1 MTPTIMPLEKT
12 LQRNRLAG
20 DLILLLV
27 AVIWGST
34 FVIQRIAAQEG
45 GLLVFNGVRF
55 LVGAFTIAPFAV
67 HSFLSKSATRIPEN
81 MAASGFH
88 QRTAAG
94 IVLAGLLL
102 MSGSGFQQ
110 VGMQY
115 TTAGN
120 AGFITGLYVVV
131 IPLLVSIVGRH
142 QPRPIV
148 LLAALLAAVGLFMLS
163 TGGSIRVNRGDGLVL
178 VGTLFWAL
186 HVILVGWIVKRIDV
200 TKFAVG
206 QLLVCGLASL
216 ALGLIF
222 EPQGLQSISK
232 VWLLVVYTGVL
243 TIGMG
248 FTLQAVGQ
256 RTAPPADAAI
266 ILSME
271 TVFAALSGWIFLRE
285 NLLPVQLA
293 GCGIMLI
300 GMLTAQSDVLFRK
313 RGPSESD

>member
-1 MTPTIMPLEKT
+1 
-12 LQRNRLAG
+12 
-20 DLILLLV
+20 V
-27 AVIWGST
+27 AVVWGST

-55 LVGAFTIAPFAV
+55 LVGALTIAPFAI
-67 HSFLSKSATRIPEN
+67 HSFLSQPAAWIPEG
-81 MAASGFH
+81 MEAAGFH
-88 QRTAAG
+88 FRTAAG
-94 IVLAGLLL
+94 VVLAGLFL

-131 IPLLVSIVGRH
+131 IPLLLAIVGR
-142 QPRPIV
+142 QPARPIV
-148 LLAALLAAVGLFMLS
+148 LLAAFLAAVGLFMLS
-163 TGGSIRVNRGDGLVL
+163 TGGSIQVNRGDGLVL

-200 TKFAVG
+200 TRFAVG
-206 QLLVCGLASL
+206 QFLVCGLASL

-222 EPQGLQSISK
+222 EPQGLQSISGL
-232 VWLLVVYTGVL
+232 WLLVVYTGVL

-271 TVFAALSGWIFLRE
+271 TVFAALSGWIFLQE
-285 NLLPVQLA
+285 YLLPVQLA
-293 GCGIMLI
+293 GCGIMLL

-313 RGPSESD
+313 RGQSKSD

>member
-1 MTPTIMPLEKT
+1 MTPDVVHVETT
-12 LQRNRLAG
+12 LRRKRLAG

-27 AVIWGST
+27 AVVWGST

-45 GLLVFNGVRF
+45 GLLVFNGARF
-55 LVGAFTIAPFAV
+55 LVGALTIAPFAV
-67 HSFLSKSATRIPEN
+67 HSFLSKPAARIPEG
-81 MAASGFH
+81 MAAAGFH
-88 QRTAAG
+88 FRTAAG
-94 IVLAGLLL
+94 VGLAGLLL

-131 IPLLVSIVGRH
+131 IPLLLSIVGR
-142 QPRPIV
+142 QPARPII
-148 LLAALLAAVGLFMLS
+148 LLAAFMAAGGLFMLS
-163 TGGSIRVNRGDGLVL
+163 TGGSIRVNHGDGLVL
-178 VGTLFWAL
+178 VGTVFWAL
-186 HVILVGWIVKRIDV
+186 HVILVGWIVKRIEV

-206 QLLVCGLASL
+206 QFLVCGLASF

-222 EPQGLQSISK
+222 EPQGLQSVSGL
-232 VWLLVVYTGVL
+232 WLLVVYTGVL

-256 RTAPPADAAI
+256 RTALPADAAI

-271 TVFAALSGWIFLRE
+271 TVFAALSGWIFLQE
-285 NLLPVQLA
+285 YLLPVQLA
-293 GCGIMLI
+293 GCGIMLL

-313 RGPSESD
+313 RGFSIID